1 MEQPEKKKS
10 HDFNIYYLNF
20 SKVYEIAMMINNV
33 ILTKI
38 ETDKSSSFEEQYGYT
53 SSISAQGTKQFLDGI
68 KASISADARETST
81 SSSKV
86 VESLDVKTTKSIL
99 LRRVIEQCASVTV
112 LDSSAE
118 GDLVKVDRVKL
129 ELLNEESL
137 RQFLILR
144 RDALKGMRVEGME
157 VNNLISS
164 MLQDYAY
171 ILKGLVYDET
181 NDIPIATFSRANGEL
196 RKEFEKFNNSSKLA
210 LLDLTSVSYAI
221 EDNKAL
227 IYALEQFLSIMPN
240 IRVIAQTAQI
250 DVLLKYFPLFLDG
263 QEPVCKLLPDLSGLG
278 EKEPEESELA
288 KVTDLSGESFET
300 FIDAFD
306 HNLIGHRYFKDRL
319 RYSLKNFISLNKAKE
334 QKVLS
339 IFLFGAS
346 GIGKTEVARL
356 IANGLQND
364 CYLAK
369 INFQN
374 YSSQDALNSL
384 IGSPAG
390 YVGCNHGELSE
401 KIQKSKVG
409 VLLCDEFEKTTR
421 PVFSFFLELL
431 EEGRFTD
438 SMAREYDM
446 DGYVII
452 FTSNLLSEAEYKKVI
467 PPELQTR
474 FDLVCEFEEP
484 TTAEKT
490 AFLDLLLEMAKTK
503 YSEQFAKIE
512 ITEDDKKRL
521 YAFDYS
527 SLSALRDIKRVF
539 NNRLMDYFVEKDVL

>member
-1 MEQPEKKKS
+1 MT
-10 HDFNIYYLNF
+10 
-20 SKVYEIAMMINNV
+20 NV
-33 ILTKI
+33 K
-38 ETDKSSSFEEQYGYT
+38 
-53 SSISAQGTKQFLDGI
+53 
-68 KASISADARETST
+68 
-81 SSSKV
+81 
-86 VESLDVKTTKSIL
+86 
-99 LRRVIEQCASVTV
+99 
-112 LDSSAE
+112 
-118 GDLVKVDRVKL
+118 
-129 ELLNEESL
+129 
-137 RQFLILR
+137 
-144 RDALKGMRVEGME
+144 
-157 VNNLISS
+157 
-164 MLQDYAY
+164 
-171 ILKGLVYDET
+171 
-181 NDIPIATFSRANGEL
+181 
-196 RKEFEKFNNSSKLA
+196 
-210 LLDLTSVSYAI
+210 
-221 EDNKAL
+221 
-227 IYALEQFLSIMPN
+227 
-240 IRVIAQTAQI
+240 VIAQTTQV
-250 DVLLKYFPLFLDG
+250 DTLLRYFPLFFDG
-263 QEPVCKLLPDLSGLG
+263 QEPFCKLLPDLAGLG
-278 EKEPEESELA
+278 EEIPEESILA
-288 KVTDLSGESFET
+288 KVTDLNGSSFDT
-300 FIDAFD
+300 FIDMFN
-306 HNLIGHRYFKDRL
+306 HNLIGHSYFKERL
-319 RYSLKNFISLNKAKE
+319 RYTLKNFISLNKAKE

-356 IANGLQND
+356 IASGLQND

-452 FTSNLLSEAEYKKVI
+452 FTSNLLSEVEYKKAI

-484 TTAEKT
+484 TMAEKT

-503 YSEQFAKIE
+503 YSEQFAE
-512 ITEDDKKRL
+512 SEMTEDEKKQL

-539 NNRLMDYFVEKDVL
+539 NNRLMDYFTEKGVLR